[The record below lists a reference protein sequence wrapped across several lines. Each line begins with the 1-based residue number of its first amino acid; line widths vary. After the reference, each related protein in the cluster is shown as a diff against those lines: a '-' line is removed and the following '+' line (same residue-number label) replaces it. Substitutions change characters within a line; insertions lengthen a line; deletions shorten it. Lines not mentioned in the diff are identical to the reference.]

1 MDNMGYGMPQQ
12 PMPVRNDPQYIAY
25 LEQRIMALEARLP
38 RTNIVSP
45 KFWTRAWA
53 IYGHLLALSMVVGA
67 IVGTIMLIISLIG
80 GAAFVSSIN
89 QSGGF

>member
-12 PMPVRNDPQYIAY
+12 PAPMRNDPQYIAY

-53 IYGHLLALSMVVGA
+53 IYGHLLALSLIISA

-80 GAAFVSSIN
+80 GVALFSTIEQV
-89 QSGGF
+89 GY

>member
-1 MDNMGYGMPQQ
+1 MDTTGYGMPQQ
-12 PMPVRNDPQYIAY
+12 QVPRNDPQYIAY

-53 IYGHLLALSMVVGA
+53 IYGHLLALSLVVSA
-67 IVGTIMLIISLIG
+67 IVGTITLIISLMG
-80 GAAFVSSIN
+80 GAALFSTIN
-89 QSGGF
+89 QVNGY

>member
-53 IYGHLLALSMVVGA
+53 IYGHLLALSMIIGL
-67 IVGTIMLIISLIG
+67 IVGTIMFVITLIG
-80 GAAFVSSIN
+80 GAAMFSSIS
-89 QSGGF
+89 QMSGY